1 MNKELKE
8 KIDKKLFELECK
20 AFEIRDMAEEY
31 SDAWELLDSIQCAI
45 SEVRSK
51 LGELEDD

>member
-1 MNKELKE
+1 MNEELKK
-8 KIDKKLFELECK
+8 KIDKKLFELECG
-20 AFEIRDMAEEY
+20 AFEIRDMVEEY

-51 LGELEDD
+51 LDELGED